1 MLEVIEIPGL
11 SEKQNHV
18 FRIVAVIVVLVIAMQ
33 LIYRGIQGIS
43 FLFT

>member
-11 SEKQNHV
+11 SEKQNQV
-18 FRIVAVIVVLVIAMQ
+18 FRFAIVIVVLVVAMQ
-33 LIYRGIQGIS
+33 LIYQGIQGIS